1 MKRKLIISLGLLF
14 ILFTAGSG
22 LTIRY
27 IYKTTNDL
35 EVVIRLHRV
44 EIIRKNL
51 VINTQTV
58 QSHLYTFG
66 TAFGSEVDV
75 IVESVSDLDRSLNN
89 CMGCHHSK
97 EITERLKN
105 VSRVVENYKDAL
117 SALITTTANIERINR
132 LKMVAIGIGNS
143 FLNMVQEMAFV
154 ADQRLY
160 EKTVNAINEINNSKI
175 ILMITLS
182 ISFFLA
188 LGIALVLIKDMSKSL
203 NILINTTKEIKSGK
217 LGTTTTYPFKD
228 ELKILAD
235 SINDMSLEL
244 KKRNEELM
252 SFTKRL
258 TELYRVT
265 LPVYSIS
272 GRETLY
278 SEIINAVREIMQAI
292 GCTLLMHD
300 SREHS
305 FIEIPQSSTGLRI
318 PERDLQIL
326 YIHFDKK
333 PAAIRGVET
342 LINTSLPLDME
353 ILKRLKIDNGMIIW
367 IRGEEEKL
375 SGAIIFSKF
384 KDEIN
389 ETDLKL
395 AGILSNI
402 ISVSFLNTKLIEDL
416 NKKMQELKDA
426 QEQLIQA
433 AKLTALGEMAS
444 NVAHELNNPLT
455 SIIGFTELIKEEKD
469 AEEVKKYLEIIE
481 KESLRARDIVN
492 QLLEFSRKKPV
503 MMEDVTTGTL
513 FNDILQLVE
522 LQIKNTRIELRKEL
536 NYLPVIKGDY
546 NQLKQV
552 FINLINNAI
561 SAMPD
566 GGVLKINTKRIDN
579 SIYISIEDTGTG
591 IPPEILPRIFEPFF
605 TTKKE
610 KGTGLGLP
618 ISYRI
623 VENHGGR
630 IEVRSEPNKGSTFI
644 VILPIA

>member
-75 IVESVSDLDRSLNN
+75 IVENVSDLDRSLNN
-89 CMGCHHSK
+89 CMGCHHSR
-97 EITERLKN
+97 EMTERLKN
-105 VSRVVENYKDAL
+105 VSRAVENYKDAL

-143 FLNMVQEMAFV
+143 LLNMVQEMAFV

-175 ILMITLS
+175 ILMVTLS

-188 LGIALVLIKDMSKSL
+188 LSIALILIKDMSKSL

-217 LGTTTTYPFKD
+217 LGATTTYPFKD

-244 KKRNEELM
+244 KRRNEELM

-258 TELYRVT
+258 AELYRVT

-278 SEIINAVREIMQAI
+278 SEIINAVKEIMQANR
-292 GCTLLMHD
+292 CRLFMHD

-305 FIEIPQSSTGLRI
+305 FIEIPQSSTDIRI

-333 PAAIRGVET
+333 PAAIKGVET
-342 LINTSLPLDME
+342 IINTSLPIHIE
-353 ILKRLKIDNGMIIW
+353 ILKRLKIEDGMIIW
-367 IRGEEEKL
+367 IREEEKL
-375 SGAIIFSKF
+375 SGVIILNEF

-389 ETDLKL
+389 ETDLKI

-402 ISVSFLNTKLIEDL
+402 ISVSFLNTKLLEDL

-455 SIIGFTELIKEEKD
+455 SIIGFTELIKEEED
-469 AEEVKKYLEIIE
+469 TEEVKRYLEIIE

-492 QLLEFSRKKPV
+492 QLLEFSRKKPL
-503 MMEDVTTGTL
+503 MMEDINTGTL

-522 LQIKNTRIELRKEL
+522 LQIKNTSIELRKEL

-552 FINLINNAI
+552 FINLLNNAI

-566 GGVLKINTKRIDN
+566 GGVLKINTKKIDN
-579 SIYISIEDTGTG
+579 SISISIEYTGTG

-630 IEVRSEPNKGSTFI
+630 IEVRSEVNKGSVFT
-644 VILPIA
+644 VILPVT